1 MLRKLSKQPVDDLSS
16 DDESQSLVQN
26 NQDDESITFYQNQ
39 SRDDI
44 STVNV
49 ADLHDW
55 RKDVSLE
62 ENSEKISKPTSS
74 KTSVGNNRKNKPNT
88 QKRWTWTD
96 DMIENL
102 IYNIQEFKNT
112 KTFEGIDFE
121 ADLIEMYEGV
131 RRMVAAMY
139 PPTDFG
145 PVSIPLQE
153 TDEMTREELMEYKQ
167 IVDRLEKQRKEGY
180 NRVKA
185 KVKELR
191 RGYKTAVDQGT
202 RSGSGRLVKENF
214 ELLKDIWSGCPSVSS
229 LGGAITS
236 LETAIGSDFVEQEV
250 AEEDGFESVVDRPV
264 VDNKRAKLQKKISA
278 HQRDM
283 LMIDIS
289 REELSLKK
297 ENIALLRE
305 SIEQT
310 NSVMKAMTDSLNAV
324 GNSVKEGLALIAQS
338 FLQSSQMQQ
347 PPMPQQYQYQMYGG
361 MMSPPTAKF
370 QTQPHRNGESSEN

>member
-1 MLRKLSKQPVDDLSS
+1 
-16 DDESQSLVQN
+16 
-26 NQDDESITFYQNQ
+26 
-39 SRDDI
+39 
-44 STVNV
+44 
-49 ADLHDW
+49 
-55 RKDVSLE
+55 
-62 ENSEKISKPTSS
+62 
-74 KTSVGNNRKNKPNT
+74 
-88 QKRWTWTD
+88 
-96 DMIENL
+96 
-102 IYNIQEFKNT
+102 
-112 KTFEGIDFE
+112 
-121 ADLIEMYEGV
+121 MYEGV

-191 RGYKTAVDQGT
+191 RGYKNAVDQGT

-214 ELLKDIWSGCPSVSS
+214 ELLKYIWSGCPSVSS

-236 LETAIGSDFVEQEV
+236 LETATWSDFVEQEI

-264 VDNKRAKLQKKISA
+264 VTDNKRAKLQKKISA

-297 ENIALLRE
+297 GNIALLRE
-305 SIEQT
+305 SIEHT
-310 NSVMKAMTDSLNAV
+310 I
-324 GNSVKEGLALIAQS
+324 LI
-338 FLQSSQMQQ
+338 
-347 PPMPQQYQYQMYGG
+347 
-361 MMSPPTAKF
+361 
-370 QTQPHRNGESSEN
+370 R